1 LSEDVLAIQS
11 KFGIIGRE
19 IELRRALVAVRAGKH
34 LLIEGP
40 VGVGKTILAEAV
52 AKHLGRPFYRVDGDE
67 RYTEQKLTGW
77 FDPPLVI
84 KNGYSKD
91 AFIPGPLAL
100 AMESGGVLFI
110 NELNRM
116 PEGVQNV
123 LLPAMDEGKIE
134 VPKIGTIV
142 ARNGFI
148 VVSTQNPREFIA
160 TSVLSEALRDRF
172 ELLTLNYQSEDE
184 EVAIVQTHTGIDD
197 LQLIGSIVKLV
208 QATRSHPDI
217 RRGASVRAAMSIC
230 VLAYQLAIDR
240 RASIR
245 EAAHMAL
252 PTRIELKDDA
262 RQSVHEII
270 DELVE
275 KHCSENPGVGSDS
288 PFSATNFT
296 DITTSRSLAAEA
308 SGGDETINLLEN
320 LTDIVD
326 LKKAPPNEL
335 GWSIAQHYTDIKRR
349 LKDKRLLQIAK
360 RIAVKAII
368 YRTLQLLGPTRRRM
382 EQVKE
387 PYAPGQ
393 KGEID
398 IEMTVEQ
405 MLGKTEIDASDLI
418 IESKHPRKMAC
429 IMMIDAS
436 LSMSGDKLAMAT
448 ASLGVLAYKL
458 KSIDYS
464 VIAFDNVARVMKQLD
479 QKIAV
484 ETIVGDLLDI
494 PAMGFTNIEDALRSG
509 IRELSSTAVKDKVG
523 IMITDGNYTA
533 GKDPRE
539 FAAQYPKLFVI
550 MIKSHDSKPELC
562 EEMAALGKGK
572 VVTVDTFEEI
582 PCVLRDLLRGFTYRS
597 YGRSSF
603 SSREAS

>member
-1 LSEDVLAIQS
+1 MTEDVRAIQS

-40 VGVGKTILAEAV
+40 VGVGKTVLAEAV

-142 ARNGFI
+142 AGNGFI

-208 QATRSHPDI
+208 RATRAHADI

-230 VLAYQLAIDR
+230 VLAHQLATDR
-240 RASIR
+240 REAIR

-270 DELVE
+270 DELLE
-275 KHCSENPGVGSDS
+275 KHCSENPGIGSDS

-550 MIKSHDSKPELC
+550 MIRSHDSKPELC

-572 VVTVDTFEEI
+572 VMAVDTFEEI
-582 PCVLRDLLRGFTYRS
+582 PCVLRDLLRDLAYRS